1 MSEPA
6 ATKPQPLPIKSEVG
20 VTENSADESSKRPQ
34 ISKVVVLADL
44 NVDPPET
51 DDDDSLHVSAPD
63 LTRSVLLTSLV
74 SLFLSLFSFLVAEAQ
89 KRKLEKSLKILW
101 MRDFVRKR
109 DEILSQLGLYVY

>member
-6 ATKPQPLPIKSEVG
+6 ATKPQPVLIKSEVG
-20 VTENSADESSKRPQ
+20 VTDNSADESSKRPQ

-63 LTRSVLLTSLV
+63 LTRSVLFTSLF
-74 SLFLSLFSFLVAEAQ
+74 SSFLSLFLFWLL
-89 KRKLEKSLKILW
+89 KHRKEN
-101 MRDFVRKR
+101 
-109 DEILSQLGLYVY
+109 